1 MGDIR
6 YVRTFKTR
14 HQFYL
19 PDDLSEM
26 LERLSTAPG
35 SSKTAVLTDA
45 LRAWIDR
52 RAANEIDER
61 FALRLDRL
69 SREHQNIQRRL
80 DILAEALGLF
90 IQHQLTLVAS
100 QPPFDP
106 ETARLGLDRYRSF
119 VELTAR
125 RLAKPDDS
133 LKLAPREMIDE

>member
-1 MGDIR
+1 
-6 YVRTFKTR
+6 VKTSKTR

-45 LRAWIDR
+45 FRAWIDR
-52 RAANEIDER
+52 RAANEFDDR

-100 QPPFDP
+100 QPPFDN
-106 ETARLGLDRYRSF
+106 ETARLGLERYRSF

-125 RLAKPDDS
+125 RLAKADGALS
-133 LKLAPREMIDE
+133 LAPREMPDG

>member
-1 MGDIR
+1 MGDTR
-6 YVRTFKTR
+6 YVKTLKAR

-26 LERLSTAPG
+26 LERLSNAPG

-52 RAANEIDER
+52 RAANEFDER

-69 SREHQNIQRRL
+69 SREHQSIQRRL
-80 DILAEALGLF
+80 DILSEALGLF

-106 ETARLGLDRYRSF
+106 ETARLGLERYRSF
-119 VELTAR
+119 VELTGR
-125 RLAKPDDS
+125 RLAKSDGS
-133 LKLAPREMIDE
+133 LSLAPRETPDG